1 MQMNIEIKNNIKK
14 TIPKIKNLIYL
25 SEPNLIGLPDVKLVD
40 YDYSEEGLIM
50 VLIQVSFKV
59 DTDQTLSGI
68 INHLNDIDTKLN
80 QLMDKISF
88 DENGNLFSAKV
99 GRGLTNNGISLV
111 TKLEYTFRGE
121 EIDLELDFM
130 FA

>member
-1 MQMNIEIKNNIKK
+1 MQMNVEIKNNIKK

-59 DTDQTLSGI
+59 DTDQILSGI
-68 INHLNDIDTKLN
+68 IDHLSDIDTKLN
-80 QLMDKISF
+80 QLMNKISF

-99 GRGLTNNGISLV
+99 GKGLTNNGMSLV
-111 TKLEYTFRGE
+111 SKLEYTFRGE